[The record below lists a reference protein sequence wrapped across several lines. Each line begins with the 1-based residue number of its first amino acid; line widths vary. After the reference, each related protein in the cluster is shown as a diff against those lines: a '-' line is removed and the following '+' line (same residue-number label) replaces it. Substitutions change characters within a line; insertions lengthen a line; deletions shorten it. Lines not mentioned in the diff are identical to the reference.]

1 VLRATTEA
9 VSMRTQLQGRKLY
22 DVTVSGVTA
31 TIAGPDDIAAMY
43 RKMREAYPASLSVI
57 IRSLDDLDYA
67 DDLPADTGRRTLRG
81 RTR

>member
-1 VLRATTEA
+1 
-9 VSMRTQLQGRKLY
+9 MRTQVQGRKLY

-31 TIAGPDDIAAMY
+31 TIAGPDDIATMY

-67 DDLPADTGRRTLRG
+67 DDPPADTGWRTLRG

>member
-1 VLRATTEA
+1 
-9 VSMRTQLQGRKLY
+9 MRTQLQGRKLY

-43 RKMREAYPASLSVI
+43 RKMREAYPATLSVI
-57 IRSLDDLDYA
+57 IRGLDDLDYA
-67 DDLPADTGRRTLRG
+67 DDPPAGNGRRTLRG